1 MQRFMIGQYGGFDY
15 NKFHKDFKA
24 EFYGIE
30 ACSFKTEED
39 CRTLLETAQKYGF
52 HIGVHFPLRA
62 NPARLRDALFLS
74 PDDNE
79 RSEAFRHIQEELDY
93 MVKLRPDYVLF
104 HYPKPVILD
113 PRADWSNWRFAD
125 RREYIYEADLSLDEL
140 MQHSKN
146 LFDWLSRKGRDYR
159 FQPIL
164 EFDGLNS
171 YVYQHDFLEQLLL
184 AYPDIKLCLD
194 TGRLYQQDKLDPN
207 FNARA
212 LLRKYTKFAS
222 LIHLSNVQ
230 FNKSI
235 QYDHYPVLPELST
248 GEGWAPIE
256 DYLDIIR
263 EENSEVKIMFEHRSD
278 LISAEELERCY
289 AWVDNILNGAPA
301 DPPASPLR

>member
-15 NKFHKDFKA
+15 GKFHKDFKA

-30 ACSFKTEED
+30 ACSFPSDED
-39 CRTLLETAQKYGF
+39 CQTLIEAAQKHRF
-52 HIGVHFPLRA
+52 HTGVHYPLRA

-74 PDDNE
+74 PDDYE
-79 RSEAFRHIQEELDY
+79 RSEAFRQIQEELDY

-113 PRADWSNWRFAD
+113 SRVDWSTWRFAD
-125 RREYIYEADLSLDEL
+125 RREYIHEVDLSLNEL
-140 MQHSKN
+140 IQHSKY
-146 LFDWLSRKGRDYR
+146 LFEWLSRKGREYR

-207 FNARA
+207 FDARA
-212 LLRKYTKFAS
+212 LLRKYTKYAA

-230 FNKSI
+230 INEAI
-235 QYDHYPVLPELST
+235 QHGHYPVLPELNT

-256 DYLDIIR
+256 DYLSIIR
-263 EENSEVKIMFEHRSD
+263 EENSEVKIMFEHRSG
-278 LISAEELERCY
+278 LISAQDLNRCY
-289 AWVDNILNGAPA
+289 AWVDHILNGVPEN
-301 DPPASPLR
+301 PPASPAR